1 MKNKEKIMNWQLLL
15 AIILGI
21 TLISVTIFAVNN
33 ESKEVEPP
41 EPEKIYV
48 GFETE
53 EPLDNFSRDGAV
65 LAMQELLSG
74 IKTDVEGQER
84 TVEERMKALDNEETE
99 IEDVINSETLDKIY
113 LSDDFK
119 KSQFNRQF
127 AASVLLTYHQLIE
140 ENTENSDF
148 KPLIDNFDEV
158 VYLDNKF
165 MTAHIPLDVFIG
177 ENKGI
182 AFEMQYVDGE
192 WKFNPYTS
200 MMSLVMVVNY
210 ENQIEEM
217 LKGDNSESN

>member
-1 MKNKEKIMNWQLLL
+1 MKNKGKIMNWQLLA
-15 AIILGI
+15 AIVLGI
-21 TLISVTIFAVNN
+21 ALISVTIFAVNK
-33 ESKEVEPP
+33 EKEEVEQL
-41 EPEKIYV
+41 EPEKVYV
-48 GFETE
+48 GYETE
-53 EPLDNFSRDGAV
+53 EPLDNFSREGSV
-65 LAMQELLSG
+65 LAMQELLVS
-74 IKTDVEGQER
+74 IKDDVEGQDR

-99 IEDVINSETLDKIY
+99 IEDVINSNTLDKLY
-113 LSDDFK
+113 LSEDFK

-140 ENTENSDF
+140 ENTEKSGF
-148 KPLIDNFDEV
+148 EPLIDTFDEV

-210 ENQIEEM
+210 ESQIEQM
-217 LKGDNSESN
+217 LSNGDSESK